1 MKFRL
6 ALAAFLTF
14 AVATVSADIPLRPSH
29 ANLLLGPT
37 AGGGGSSYTGVGDIV
52 SGMYIWGGVQ
62 ALSGAYASA
71 HGNLYVLTKVSG
83 GETCNIPSLSTGLP
97 GLTAGC
103 SAGSNGQTAAS
114 FCSSSSATC
123 HIAFYDQSGAGNNF
137 TSVAAANWPY
147 WDVSTG
153 CVYFSAANLYM
164 QTVSN
169 VSALSQPLTFYL
181 VAESITGSGGAVI
194 TNAGGPQWSTTGTAN
209 TWQFYQGGGA

>member
-1 MKFRL
+1 MQRFL
-6 ALAAFLTF
+6 CILAA
-14 AVATVSADIPLRPSH
+14 
-29 ANLLLGPT
+29 LLGAVLIAAVSSYAQFAYPI
-37 AGGGGSSYTGVGDIV
+37 GGKPPSSGSSYTGVGDIV

-123 HIAFYDQSGAGNNF
+123 QIEFYDQSGAGNNF
-137 TSVAAANWPY
+137 TAVGGAIAPY

-153 CVYFSAANLYM
+153 CAYWSAVNLNM

-181 VAESITGSGGAVI
+181 VAEGLTGSNG
-194 TNAGGPQWSTTGTAN
+194 
-209 TWQFYQGGGA
+209 

>member
-6 ALAAFLTF
+6 VLAAFLA
-14 AVATVSADIPLRPSH
+14 AVTAVITADTLLRPSH
-29 ANLLLGPT
+29 ANLLLAPTSSSGP
-37 AGGGGSSYTGVGDIV
+37 YTGVGDIV

-97 GLTAGC
+97 GLTTGC

-137 TSVAAANWPY
+137 VNTPANEPY
-147 WDVSTG
+147 WDVST
-153 CVYFSAANLYM
+153 
-164 QTVSN
+164 
-169 VSALSQPLTFYL
+169 
-181 VAESITGSGGAVI
+181 
-194 TNAGGPQWSTTGTAN
+194 
-209 TWQFYQGGGA
+209 

>member
-52 SGMYIWGGVQ
+52 SGMYIWAGVQ

-71 HGNLYVLTKVSG
+71 HGNLYVLSKVSS

-97 GLTAGC
+97 GLTTGC

-123 HIAFYDQSGAGNNF
+123 QIEFYDQSGAGNNF
-137 TSVAAANWPY
+137 VNTPANEPY
-147 WDVSTG
+147 WDVST
-153 CVYFSAANLYM
+153 
-164 QTVSN
+164 
-169 VSALSQPLTFYL
+169 
-181 VAESITGSGGAVI
+181 
-194 TNAGGPQWSTTGTAN
+194 
-209 TWQFYQGGGA
+209 